1 MRFLRATSRWIDA
14 LNERV
19 GRGVAWL
26 SLLMVLLTTY
36 DVIMRFVFRISYVFI
51 QELEWHLFAI
61 IFLMAAGYTL
71 RHEAHVRVDIFYAR
85 MSPRRRAWIDFIG
98 GFVFL
103 FPTCVLIILT
113 SQTFVVSSFA
123 VLEGSPNPGG
133 VPARFFLKAAIPAGF
148 ILVALQGISQTIK
161 SLLKLC
167 GKEGEG

>member
-1 MRFLRATSRWIDA
+1 
-14 LNERV
+14 
-19 GRGVAWL
+19 
-26 SLLMVLLTTY
+26 MVLLTTY

-85 MSPRRRAWIDFIG
+85 MSPRRRAWVDFIG
-98 GFVFL
+98 AFVFL

-133 VPARFFLKAAIPAGF
+133 VPARFLLKAVIPAGF

-161 SLLKLC
+161 SLLRLC
-167 GKEGEG
+167 GEEDEG